1 MRRPRYGAFL
11 VDGPIRG
18 RGEWNALNGAQA
30 LLKCLEENGVEVI
43 FGYPGGSV
51 LPIYDALLDSPIRHI
66 LVRCEQGAAHA
77 ANGYARAAGKPGVCL
92 ATSGPGATNLV
103 TGIANAYMDSIPM
116 VVITGQ
122 VPTSMVGT
130 DAFQEVDITGITMPI
145 TKHNYLVKDKAD
157 LPRVVFEAFHIAST
171 GRPGPV
177 LIDIPKDVLS
187 AECEAC
193 KEKPVVEIRGYRPN
207 IKGHPSQIKNA
218 ARLIQESKRPV
229 ILVGGG
235 VILANAAPE
244 IVELATSAQIPVA
257 TTLMGIGAFPET
269 HPLSLGMV
277 GMHGTPYA
285 NRAVTKADLLIGVGV
300 RFGDRATGNVSK
312 FARDAKIIHIDIDPA
327 EIGKNADIDVPIV
340 GDARLVL
347 QQINHL
353 KPAPSHAEWLEKVEQ
368 FKAQHPL
375 KYPKDCLTAQ
385 SVIEKVGHMTRD
397 RAWVATDVGQHQIW
411 TALHYKFDKPGRFI
425 TSAGLGTMGYGLP
438 AANGLQTARPDDL
451 VILITGDGSI
461 QMQMQELGTAR
472 QENLPLKIILFNNN
486 ALGMVRQLQHFY
498 CEKRY
503 SGVKLTFNP
512 SFESIAAAYGIGYF
526 PITRPEDV
534 ESTLQAAFAHPGM
547 TLVEVRTDENHI
559 VYPTVLGGKGLDE
572 IIVSE

>member
-1 MRRPRYGAFL
+1 M
-11 VDGPIRG
+11 
-18 RGEWNALNGAQA
+18 NGAQA

-43 FGYPGGSV
+43 YGYPGGSV
-51 LPIYDALLDSPIRHI
+51 LPIYDALLESPIRHI

-77 ANGYARAAGKPGVCL
+77 ANGFARAAGKPGVCL

-116 VVITGQ
+116 VIITGQ

-145 TKHNYLVKDKAD
+145 TKHNYLVKDVAEI
-157 LPRVVFEAFHIAST
+157 PRVVCEAFHIAST

-187 AECEAC
+187 AECSLC
-193 KEKPVVEIRGYRPN
+193 GEKPAIDIRGYRPN
-207 IKGHPSQIKNA
+207 VKGHPSQIKNA
-218 ARLIQESKRPV
+218 AKLIQEAKRPV
-229 ILVGGG
+229 IMVGGG
-235 VILANAAPE
+235 IILANASQE
-244 IVELATSAQIPVA
+244 LTELALSAQIPVM

-285 NRAVTKADLLIGVGV
+285 NRAVSKADLLIGIGV
-300 RFGDRATGNVSK
+300 RFGDRATGNVAK

-347 QQINHL
+347 QQLNQL
-353 KPAPSHAEWLEKVEQ
+353 KPAPNHAEWLEQVAQ
-368 FKAQHPL
+368 LKAQSPL
-375 KYPKDCLTAQ
+375 KYPKQTLTAQ
-385 SVIEKVGHMTRD
+385 YVIEKAGDMTRD
-397 RAWVATDVGQHQIW
+397 HAWVATDVGQHQIW
-411 TALHYKFDKPGRFI
+411 TALHYKFVKPGRFI

-438 AANGLQTARPDDL
+438 AANGLQTARPDDM
-451 VILITGDGSI
+451 VILFTGDGSI

-472 QENLPLKIILFNNN
+472 QENLPLKIVLFNNN

-498 CEKRY
+498 CGKRY

-512 SFESIAAAYGIGYF
+512 SFESIAAAYGIRYF
-526 PITRPEDV
+526 PVTRLEEV
-534 ESTLQAAFAHPGM
+534 EETLREAFAHPGM
-547 TLVEVRTDENHI
+547 VLVEVITDENDM

-572 IIVSE
+572 IIVCE

>member
-1 MRRPRYGAFL
+1 M
-11 VDGPIRG
+11 
-18 RGEWNALNGAQA
+18 NGAQA

-51 LPIYDALLDSPIRHI
+51 LPIYDALLESPIRHI

-77 ANGYARAAGKPGVCL
+77 ANGFARAAGKPGVCL

-116 VVITGQ
+116 VIITGQ

-145 TKHNYLVKDKAD
+145 TKHNYLVKDVGD
-157 LPRVVFEAFHIAST
+157 IPRVVYEAFHIAST

-187 AECEAC
+187 AECSRC
-193 KEKPVVEIRGYRPN
+193 GEKPAIDIRGYRPN
-207 IKGHPSQIKNA
+207 VKGHPSQIKNA
-218 ARLIQESKRPV
+218 AKLIQEAKRPV
-229 ILVGGG
+229 IMVGGG
-235 VILANAAPE
+235 IILANAAQE
-244 IVELATSAQIPVA
+244 LTELALSAQIPVT

-285 NRAVTKADLLIGVGV
+285 NRAVSQADLLIGIGV
-300 RFGDRATGNVSK
+300 RFGDRATGNVAK

-347 QQINHL
+347 QQLNQL
-353 KPAPSHAEWLEKVEQ
+353 KPAPNHAEWLEQVAQ
-368 FKAQHPL
+368 LKAQNPL
-375 KYPKDCLTAQ
+375 KYPKQSLTAQ
-385 SVIEKVGHMTRD
+385 YVIEKAGDMTRD
-397 RAWVATDVGQHQIW
+397 QAWVATDVGQHQIW
-411 TALHYKFDKPGRFI
+411 AALHYKFIKPGRFV

-438 AANGLQTARPDDL
+438 AANGLQTARPDDM
-451 VILITGDGSI
+451 VILFTGDGSI

-498 CEKRY
+498 CGKRY

-512 SFESIAAAYGIGYF
+512 SFESIAAAYGIRYF
-526 PITRPEDV
+526 AVTRLEEV
-534 ESTLQAAFAHPGM
+534 EATLREAFAHPGIV
-547 TLVEVRTDENHI
+547 LVEVMTDENDM

-572 IIVSE
+572 IILCE